1 MKSRKNSTDEPI
13 YREEME
19 TQMNTMNLQAQWE
32 KERVVQI
39 EKVILTYIHY
49 HV

>member
-1 MKSRKNSTDEPI
+1 MQKNGTDEPI

-19 TQMNTMNLQAQWE
+19 TQTYIMDLQVQWE
-32 KERVVQI
+32 RERVVQI
-39 EKVILTYIHY
+39 EKVIFTYIHY